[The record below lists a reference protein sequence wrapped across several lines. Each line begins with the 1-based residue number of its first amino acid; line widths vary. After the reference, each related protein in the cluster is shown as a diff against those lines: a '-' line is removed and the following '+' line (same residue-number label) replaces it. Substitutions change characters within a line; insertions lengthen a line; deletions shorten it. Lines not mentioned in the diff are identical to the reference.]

1 MKTIKLTITA
11 VALVAAVQARGSLYQ
26 INFSGHDGTD
36 ASGEINVNNNG
47 FVTSGNLTVNG
58 GSAADGSWT
67 LADLPNAGEQLS
79 PMGAFI
85 VDNEVTTGPA
95 GIQID
100 FWGLLFT
107 DGKSELNLWYNAS
120 GNQYG
125 PAGSYSLWANN
136 PGYNQYYSTE
146 STDIPPPPILSGAGT
161 PGVSPLFT
169 SVLPAAVPEPST
181 MFAGALLLLP
191 FGVSALRIVH
201 KNCRASLLG

>member
-1 MKTIKLTITA
+1 MKNIWLKILA
-11 VALVAAVQARGSLYQ
+11 VALVAAVQARGALYQ
-26 INFSGHDGTD
+26 IIYSGNDGTD

-47 FVTSGNLTVNG
+47 LATSGSLTVSG
-58 GSAADGSWT
+58 GAAADGSWT

-107 DGKSELNLWYNAS
+107 DGKNELNLWYNAS

-136 PGYNQYYSTE
+136 PDYNQY
-146 STDIPPPPILSGAGT
+146 L
-161 PGVSPLFT
+161 
-169 SVLPAAVPEPST
+169 
-181 MFAGALLLLP
+181 
-191 FGVSALRIVH
+191 
-201 KNCRASLLG
+201 